1 MSTDR
6 SFPSFQSRI
15 IPVVALDDAHQAVP
29 LARALLAGGID
40 VIEVT
45 LRTPAGLAGISML
58 RDQVPDIVVAA
69 GSILRVADLEAA
81 CAAGAMAIF
90 SPGATTELLSA
101 GQGAKVPFVPGIA
114 TPSELMTAMGFG
126 YPLVK
131 FFPAESLGGVKML
144 AALAGPLPNARFC
157 PTGGI
162 NRDNLNDY
170 LRLPQVA
177 FVGGTWIASSALIR
191 EKNWKEVSRLS
202 QEATDLAALAR

>member
-1 MSTDR
+1 MSTDI

-15 IPVVALDDAHQAVP
+15 IPVVALNDAQHAVP
-29 LARALLAGGID
+29 LAHALLAGGID

-45 LRTPAGLAGISML
+45 LRTPAGLSAIAML
-58 RDQVPDIVVAA
+58 RDQVPNIVVAA
-69 GSILRVADLEAA
+69 GSVLNAADLEAA
-81 CAAGAMAIF
+81 CAAGAMAVF

-101 GQGAKVPFVPGIA
+101 GRSIKVPFIPGIA
-114 TPSELMTAMGFG
+114 TPSELMAAMSFG

-131 FFPAESLGGVKML
+131 LFPAEALGGVRML
-144 AALAGPLPNARFC
+144 SALAGPFPRARFC

-162 NRDNLNDY
+162 HRENLKDY

-191 EKNWKEVSRLS
+191 EENWNEISRLS
-202 QEATDLAALAR
+202 QEATDLAALA

>member
-1 MSTDR
+1 MLSDR
-6 SFPSFQSRI
+6 SFPIFRSRI
-15 IPVVALDDAHQAVP
+15 VPVVALDDAQQAVP

-45 LRTPAGLAGISML
+45 LRTPAGLPAISMI

-69 GSILRVADLEAA
+69 GSILRVSDLEAA

-90 SPGATTELLSA
+90 SPGATNELLSA
-101 GQGAKVPFVPGIA
+101 GQAAKVPFVPGIA
-114 TPSELMTAMGFG
+114 TPSELMTAMAFG
-126 YPLVK
+126 YSLVK
-131 FFPAESLGGVKML
+131 FFPAESLGGAKML
-144 AALAGPLPNARFC
+144 SALAGPLPNARFC

-162 NRDNLNDY
+162 NRENLSDY

-177 FVGGTWIASSALIR
+177 FVGGTWIASSALIQQ
-191 EKNWKEVSRLS
+191 ENWKEISRLS